1 MKEENAQYLEKR
13 LVYTGF
19 GEELIPELRQNMAEG
34 KEKFELKFEKE
45 INGKK
50 VEANLK
56 YSLSNQGNYFFNAYD
71 LKINQTDKEPL
82 ERTFKV
88 DNKET
93 FSLKEAFNL
102 LEGRSVLK
110 SYSNFEKGKEDSK
123 ITELQ
128 SWSYLDASIKNNKRE
143 TANEGENGVV
153 TKNIAVMRKC
163 NDYDLDSLVS
173 MYPIKNIEIP
183 GKKAD
188 LVQSLQRGNLQS
200 VLLEKDGEY
209 KKHFIEASP
218 KFKTINIYNEQMVKL
233 FIPNKKKEDLKTSE
247 KQDNAEKLIQP
258 GKNKQGN
265 KNKNSQG
272 VR

>member
-1 MKEENAQYLEKR
+1 
-13 LVYTGF
+13 
-19 GEELIPELRQNMAEG
+19 MAEG